1 MNATTHDFRRLPS
14 PSERAGGSS
23 FAFERVGPTGVGF
36 NDSALRVISASTHQA
51 LWTISDQCRLDEVLD
66 EMSQLG
72 VRAFLV
78 ARERQVVG
86 LIAWDDIK
94 RESGTHWNAHRVADV
109 MTDAVHLPMIDWRT
123 ILDATVSDLLQIFD
137 SNHVNHL
144 MVVEKQSSAV
154 TRVRGLVYRR
164 QLVQQLGA
172 FPRFSTA
179 CANRD
184 LQPVTGQ

>member
-1 MNATTHDFRRLPS
+1 MNATTHDFTRLPA

-23 FAFERVGPTGVGF
+23 FAFERVGPSGVGF

-94 RESGTHWNAHRVADV
+94 RESGTHWSAHRVADV

-123 ILDATVSDLLQIFD
+123 ILDATVSDLLDRYGPFVLSYLEAI
-137 SNHVNHL
+137 
-144 MVVEKQSSAV
+144 
-154 TRVRGLVYRR
+154 VRIADWRASGGRSLPERR
-164 QLVQQLGA
+164 
-172 FPRFSTA
+172 R
-179 CANRD
+179 
-184 LQPVTGQ
+184 

>member
-1 MNATTHDFRRLPS
+1 MGAITHDFRGPPG
-14 PSERAGGSS
+14 PSESAEGAG
-23 FAFERVGPTGVGF
+23 FAFQSVVPSGVGF
-36 NDSALRVISASTHQA
+36 NDSAVRVISASTHQA
-51 LWTISDQCRLDEVLD
+51 LWTISEQCRLDEVLD
-66 EMSQLG
+66 EMSQRG

-94 RESGTHWNAHRVADV
+94 RECGTPWSAHRAADV
-109 MTDAVHLPMIDWRT
+109 MTDAAHLPMIEWHT

-137 SNHVNHL
+137 SNHLHHL
-144 MVVEKQSSAV
+144 MVVEKQSSTV

-179 CANRD
+179 CASRD
-184 LQPVTGQ
+184 LRPVTGQ

>member
-1 MNATTHDFRRLPS
+1 MNATTHDFTALP
-14 PSERAGGSS
+14 P
-23 FAFERVGPTGVGF
+23 PPPGVGF

-51 LWTISDQCRLDEVLD
+51 LWTISEQCRLDEVL
-66 EMSQLG
+66 EKMSQLG

-86 LIAWDDIK
+86 LIACDDIK
-94 RESGTHWNAHRVADV
+94 RECGTRWSDHRVADV
-109 MTDAVHLPMIDWRT
+109 MTDAVHLPMIEWQT
-123 ILDATVSDLLQIFD
+123 ILDATVSDLLEIFD
-137 SNHVNHL
+137 SNQVNHL
-144 MVVEKQSSAV
+144 MVVENQSSAV

-164 QLVQQLGA
+164 QLVQQLGT

-184 LQPVTGQ
+184 SQPVTGQ